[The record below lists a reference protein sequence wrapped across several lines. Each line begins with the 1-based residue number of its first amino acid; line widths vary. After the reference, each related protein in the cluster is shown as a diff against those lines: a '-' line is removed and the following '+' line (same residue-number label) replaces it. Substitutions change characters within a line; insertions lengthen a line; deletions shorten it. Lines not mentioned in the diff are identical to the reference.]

1 MFLRIWLI
9 SSTTY
14 TDNVRTAL
22 ANSWLTVK
30 INDVFI
36 AKDLPICQMAVN
48 LAANGSTVKT
58 VVQQVLGDDANH
70 KR

>member
-1 MFLRIWLI
+1 MYKQHL
-9 SSTTY
+9 
-14 TDNVRTAL
+14 
-22 ANSWLTVK
+22 LTVDWQS
-30 INDVFI
+30 NDVFI

-48 LAANGSTVKT
+48 LAANGSTV

>member
-1 MFLRIWLI
+1 MYEQHL
-9 SSTTY
+9 
-14 TDNVRTAL
+14 
-22 ANSWLTVK
+22 LTVDWHS
-30 INDVFI
+30 NDVFI

>member
-1 MFLRIWLI
+1 M
-9 SSTTY
+9 
-14 TDNVRTAL
+14 TDSQN
-22 ANSWLTVK
+22 
-30 INDVFI
+30 NDVFI

>member
-1 MFLRIWLI
+1 M
-9 SSTTY
+9 
-14 TDNVRTAL
+14 TDSQN
-22 ANSWLTVK
+22 
-30 INDVFI
+30 NDVFI

-48 LAANGSTVKT
+48 LAANGSTV